1 MSDTTF
7 EGKKLFMPKEILIVD
22 DEPSIVVPIQFL
34 MEQQGYSVLVAE
46 NGEDALDVIYKYKP
60 DLILLDIMLPRIDG
74 YEVCE
79 IVRLNPEYRTTK
91 IIFLTAKGREV
102 EIAKGLA
109 LGADAYITKPFS
121 NTELIAKV
129 KELLVNTNENSGE

>member
-1 MSDTTF
+1 
-7 EGKKLFMPKEILIVD
+7 MPKEILIVD

-34 MEQQGYSVLVAE
+34 MEQQGYSVIVAE
-46 NGEDALDVIYKYKP
+46 NGHDALDMIYKYIP
-60 DLILLDIMLPRIDG
+60 DLILLDIMLPGIDG

-79 IVRLNPEYRTTK
+79 IVRLNPKLRSVK
-91 IIFLTAKGREV
+91 VIFLTAKGREV

-121 NTELIAKV
+121 NAELVAKV
-129 KELLVNTNENSGE
+129 KTVLDNINEETG

>member
-1 MSDTTF
+1 
-7 EGKKLFMPKEILIVD
+7 MPKEILIVD
-22 DEPSIVVPIQFL
+22 DEPNVVVPIQFL
-34 MEQQGYSVLVAE
+34 MEQQGYRVMIAE
-46 NGEDALDVIYKYKP
+46 RGEDALDLIYQYKP
-60 DLILLDIMLPRIDG
+60 DLVLLDIMLPGIDG

-79 IVRLNPEYRTTK
+79 IVCLNPNYRDVK

-121 NTELIAKV
+121 NAALVAKV
-129 KELLVNTNENSGE
+129 KELLEKTYEEARE

>member
-1 MSDTTF
+1 
-7 EGKKLFMPKEILIVD
+7 MPKEILIVD

-34 MEQQGYSVLVAE
+34 MEQQGYNVVVAE
-46 NGEDALDVIYKYKP
+46 NGHDALDMIYKYNP
-60 DLILLDIMLPRIDG
+60 DLVLLDIMLPGIDG

-79 IVRLNPEYRTTK
+79 IVRLNPKLRDVK
-91 IIFLTAKGREV
+91 VIFLTAKGREV

-121 NTELIAKV
+121 NAELVAKV
-129 KELLVNTNENSGE
+129 KTVLNNINEEAG

>member
-1 MSDTTF
+1 
-7 EGKKLFMPKEILIVD
+7 MPKEILIVD

-34 MEQQGYSVLVAE
+34 MEQQGYRVLVAE
-46 NGEDALDVIYKYKP
+46 NGEDALDAIYKYKP

-79 IVRLNPEYRTTK
+79 IVRLNPEYRGIK

-102 EIAKGLA
+102 EIAKGLS

-121 NTELIAKV
+121 NTELVAKV
-129 KELLVNTNENSGE
+129 KELLKNSNEING

>member
-1 MSDTTF
+1 
-7 EGKKLFMPKEILIVD
+7 MPKEILIVD

-79 IVRLNPEYRTTK
+79 IVRLNPEYRDIK

-109 LGADAYITKPFS
+109 LGANAYITKPFS
-121 NTELIAKV
+121 NTELVAKV
-129 KELLVNTNENSGE
+129 KELLGNTNENSGE

>member
-1 MSDTTF
+1 
-7 EGKKLFMPKEILIVD
+7 MPKEILIVD

-46 NGEDALDVIYKYKP
+46 NGEDALDAIYKYKP

-79 IVRLNPEYRTTK
+79 IVRLNPEYRDTK

-102 EIAKGLA
+102 EIAKGLS
-109 LGADAYITKPFS
+109 LGADAYIIKPFS
-121 NTELIAKV
+121 NTELVAKV
-129 KELLVNTNENSGE
+129 KELLKNSNEITG